1 MMDQATSEAVMD
13 NSSSANR
20 RMEQATSTEVMLNQ
34 PKANT
39 ATQVNLIHR
48 MFSEGYDYAY
58 IEQHMDRNYAP
69 VGSPVRQ
76 ELWLTFNR
84 ERLSELLRWHHS
96 QVRDLASS
104 DPAKYNCPNLSLTDN
119 DCTEM
124 QNQMKQRLQE
134 VEQSFQG
141 PSDVKWGAKLRNH
154 AKWEYLKDEIVLLY
168 RWLKQ
173 QNTYG
178 RGINTVRAEMSRRY
192 GELFNSRL
200 GMRVHFST
208 CRMLTVAE
216 TQPIS

>member
-1 MMDQATSEAVMD
+1 MDQATSEAVMD

-20 RMEQATSTEVMLNQ
+20 CTEQVTSMEVMLNQ
-34 PKANT
+34 PKADT
-39 ATQVNLIHR
+39 TTQVNLIHR
-48 MFSEGYDYAY
+48 MFSEGYNYAS

-84 ERLSELLRWHHS
+84 ENLSELLRWHHS
-96 QVRDLASS
+96 QVLNHVRS
-104 DPAKYNCPNLSLTDN
+104 DPATYNCPDLSLTDN
-119 DCTEM
+119 DRARM
-124 QNQMKQRLQE
+124 QDQMRHRLHE

-173 QNTYG
+173 QSTYG

-192 GELFNSRL
+192 GDLFNSRS
-200 GMRVHFST
+200 GM
-208 CRMLTVAE
+208 
-216 TQPIS
+216 